1 MTEIPHSAQ
10 LNGFT
15 CADMCHVRYA
25 LAFMRR
31 PRATMPQ
38 LRPACRRAP
47 PGPRARSRLAT
58 VPRVREQL
66 HRCAVPAS
74 RRRLTACPAAP
85 SSCRA
90 PPRQRRAAAGR
101 ACSCCSPRPET
112 PHAGCMRQQ
121 QRDTAQPA
129 SNCADAQCQR
139 AVGGSLLA
147 LLLHLLV
154 VRRGGSAV
162 QLRVVLA
169 RAVAR
174 ALRRHTRGACVS
186 SSVIVRSSRETC
198 NAGDA
203 TSRAR
208 APNARRR
215 AEWRAASA
223 GECVARREGRAWP
236 EPLCCFCC
244 CCSAATPCRLPS
256 AEAAAAPCSL
266 PSFASLAAPAHGKH
280 VSRASATDKR

>member
-121 QRDTAQPA
+121 QRDSAQLARDVQRRRCNFEGPRAECPPA
-129 SNCADAQCQR
+129 RGMARRERWRVRR
-139 AVGGSLLA
+139 APRGTRLARAALLLLLLLLGSHALQAALGRGSSRALQLA
-147 LLLHLLV
+147 LLRLL
-154 VRRGGSAV
+154 GGSC
-162 QLRVVLA
+162 A
-169 RAVAR
+169 R
-174 ALRRHTRGACVS
+174 
-186 SSVIVRSSRETC
+186 
-198 NAGDA
+198 
-203 TSRAR
+203 RAR
-208 APNARRR
+208 A
-215 AEWRAASA
+215 AS
-223 GECVARREGRAWP
+223 
-236 EPLCCFCC
+236 
-244 CCSAATPCRLPS
+244 
-256 AEAAAAPCSL
+256 
-266 PSFASLAAPAHGKH
+266 
-280 VSRASATDKR
+280 VSH